1 MENDATV
8 EKLTREKELS
18 MELASTVSRLKDQ
31 VQIQVENC
39 SKIESSNKELKRKN
53 KESQE
58 EIESLDRRRSTLIN
72 ETQKLRELLNEAQ
85 ADRQSLKETSRKT
98 EAESQKLQTELRNEN
113 RQLEIKLERRA
124 QEIDELVTKITKL
137 NNNIGRV
144 STRP

>member
-31 VQIQVENC
+31 VQIQVEYF
-39 SKIESSNKELKRKN
+39 SKIVSSNIELKRKN

-85 ADRQSLKETSRKT
+85 ADRQSLKETSRKA

-144 STRP
+144 STRA